1 MDVSSKLASDD
12 IKNITDIITKM
23 KKTTKMTKVV
33 LYPLPHKCKG
43 FCHESEDGSQI
54 VVLNS
59 RLTREANIITYTHEI
74 SHADDFGKALDVN
87 KLEKIRHE

>member
-1 MDVSSKLASDD
+1 
-12 IKNITDIITKM
+12 
-23 KKTTKMTKVV
+23 MTKVV

-43 FCHESEDGSQI
+43 SCHDTEDDSQI

-74 SHADDFGKALDVN
+74 SHADDFRKELDVDE
-87 KLEKIRHE
+87 LEKIRHE